1 MTGARV
7 HNGGMRHDEQTHRT
21 SDGATIFWQ
30 QWYPDEDPLAVV
42 CLVHGLGEHSG
53 RYEHV
58 AQRFTDAGFAV
69 FALDMRGHGHS
80 GGARGDLTVDA
91 AVRDIA
97 DLVADAKTEFP
108 GKPLFLYGHSL
119 GGLMTMTYVV
129 RRRPAIVGLV
139 SSAPALDSELR
150 EQKAKFF
157 MANLLGGLVPGITI
171 PTGLDSEGV
180 SRDPAVVA
188 AYNADPLVHDK
199 GSLGLAKQT
208 FQAMDTMMAQTS
220 FPVPLLI
227 VHGRDDRLTVPDA
240 SRRFA
245 DQVTGD
251 VTLVEYEGMYHE
263 PHNEP
268 EQEEVLET
276 IIGWMTEHLPD

>member
-1 MTGARV
+1 
-7 HNGGMRHDEQTHRT
+7 MRHDEQTHRT
-21 SDGATIFWQ
+21 SDGASVFWQ
-30 QWYPDEDPLAVV
+30 QWYPDGDPVAVI

-58 AQRFTDAGFAV
+58 ARRLTDAGYAV

-91 AVRDIA
+91 AVQDIG
-97 DLVADAKTEFP
+97 DLVADAKSEFP
-108 GKPLFLYGHSL
+108 DKPLFLYGHSL

-129 RRRPAIVGLV
+129 RRKPAIAGMVA
-139 SSAPALDSELR
+139 SAPALDSELR
-150 EQKAKFF
+150 EQKVKFF
-157 MANLLGGLVPGITI
+157 MANLLGGVVPGVTI
-171 PTGLDSEGV
+171 ATGLDADGV
-180 SRDPAVVA
+180 SRDAAVVA

-208 FQAMDTMMAQTS
+208 FQAMDEMMAQTS

-227 VHGRDDRLTVPDA
+227 VHGQADRLTVPKA

-245 DQVTGD
+245 DQVSGD
-251 VTLVEYEGMYHE
+251 VTLIEYPDMYHE

-268 EQEEVLET
+268 EQEEVHEEVVTWLT
-276 IIGWMTEHLPD
+276 AHQNSGS